1 MRVPSGAFAFL
12 LIALALLTSCGDT
25 RAAAVDSTTIT
36 IVCDPGAACVAKP
49 DHLESWPKQIDVVSR
64 ETWKCEIV
72 GGRDPKPCSVAL
84 NLPAGAIAS
93 IELRADQSQDR
104 FVRLPVID
112 QSRGQ
117 RGAILPV
124 LSLSTVLL
132 TFLLAAWVAYL
143 SWDSTTGAEGRMAA
157 QAASI
162 QDIERTIPA
171 IVDTLVFPPAPEPRP
186 SAAAEG
192 ASVPLEA
199 EALKSEIGQFIQYV
213 KDCFV
218 GLGRVPDETETKI
231 RDMQRL
237 QAQIGRQI
245 ETATARQQYRTA
257 ARTLVRLALRAAD
270 DDFSKH
276 RKRNPAAEAAL
287 GSLLEVAGY
296 RLLDPKPQDK
306 YSDGRHKASS
316 RTERAASRN
325 QHGYIAR
332 VERRG
337 LLDAHN
343 EVIEKAEVVLYDYQ
357 SY

>member
-1 MRVPSGAFAFL
+1 MRVPTGAFAFP
-12 LIALALLTSCGDT
+12 LIALAILTSCGDA
-25 RAAAVDSTTIT
+25 RAAAVDSTMIT
-36 IVCDPGAACVAKP
+36 IVCNPGAACVAKP
-49 DHLESWPKQIDVVSR
+49 DHLDSWPKKIDVDSG
-64 ETWKCEIV
+64 ETWTCQIV
-72 GGRDPKPCSVAL
+72 GGRDPHPCSAAM
-84 NLPAGAIAS
+84 NLPAGASAS
-93 IELRADQSQDR
+93 IELRADQDHV
-104 FVRLPVID
+104 VRLPVID
-112 QSRGQ
+112 QGRGPH
-117 RGAILPV
+117 GAILPI

-143 SWDSTTGAEGRMAA
+143 SWESTIAAERRMAA

-218 GLGRVPDETETKI
+218 GLGRVPEDTETKI
-231 RDMQRL
+231 REMQRL

-245 ETATARQQYRTA
+245 DAPTARQQYRTS

-276 RKRNPAAEAAL
+276 RKRNPAAEVAL

-296 RLLDPKPQDK
+296 SLLDPKPLDK
-306 YSDGRHKASS
+306 YTDGRHKSS
-316 RTERAASRN
+316 SKTERAGSRN

-343 EVIEKAEVVLYDYQ
+343 EVIEKAEVVVYDYQ
-357 SY
+357 P